1 MKIIALVICL
11 AVLAMLAFGCAGTT
25 DKVADA
31 MNAFAD
37 AHETVQ
43 TASDSTR
50 ILCAMVT
57 QEIKE
62 EKALG
67 EFIALCREWEDV
79 FLKYKELS
87 DPVIDALKKE

>member
-1 MKIIALVICL
+1 MKTVCL
-11 AVLAMLAFGCAGTT
+11 MIFGMLALSCAGTT

-50 ILCAMVT
+50 LLCAMGT
-57 QEIKE
+57 QEIKDEAILGKLIEVCSDLE
-62 EKALG
+62 E
-67 EFIALCREWEDV
+67 V
-79 FLKYKELS
+79 FLRYKELS